1 MARWRLPRLCLP
13 DAPVGYASGV
23 KDFQP
28 FLWVALVLSALSAP
42 FIIDPVSAA
51 APILTMPDRRAIP
64 QLVTREKDIIRYGT
78 GVVVGPE
85 TVLTAKH
92 AVAGAVDIIFPIGK
106 VTGHVQCRAPD
117 RDTAVIAARLPK
129 GTPRYRIAFR
139 TLAVGELVR
148 IGGYPGRTWT
158 VAAGRVTNVI
168 KTAILS
174 GRRIN
179 TPMVVFKPALHQGAS
194 GSPVLDAKGYVVGI
208 FIASNPPENYSIAL
222 PITTGLGPCR
232 PLVREG

>member
-1 MARWRLPRLCLP
+1 MRAVAGARGRGPSVHRSCLP

-42 FIIDPVSAA
+42 FVIDPVSAA

-139 TLAVGELVR
+139 TLAAGELVR
-148 IGGYPGRTWT
+148 IGGDSGPAMI
-158 VAAGRVTNVI
+158 VAVGLVNHAIKNATLSRRRMQKAMGVI
-168 KTAILS
+168 QA
-174 GRRIN
+174 
-179 TPMVVFKPALHQGAS
+179 ALHQGA
-194 GSPVLDAKGYVVGI
+194 
-208 FIASNPPENYSIAL
+208 
-222 PITTGLGPCR
+222 
-232 PLVREG
+232 

>member
-1 MARWRLPRLCLP
+1 M
-13 DAPVGYASGV
+13 GYASGV
-23 KDFQP
+23 KDCQP
-28 FLWVALVLSALSAP
+28 FLCVALVLSALSVSLV
-42 FIIDPVSAA
+42 IDPVSAA
-51 APILTMPDRRAIP
+51 APILTAPDRRAIP

-139 TLAVGELVR
+139 TLAVGEVVR
-148 IGGYPGRTWT
+148 IGGYPRRTWT
-158 VAAGRVTNVI
+158 VASGRGANLI
-168 KTAILS
+168 KTALLS
-174 GRRIN
+174 GPRIN
-179 TPMVVFKPALHQGAS
+179 TPMVVFKPALHPGAR
-194 GSPVLDAKGYVVGI
+194 GSP
-208 FIASNPPENYSIAL
+208 
-222 PITTGLGPCR
+222 GPGG
-232 PLVREG
+232 EGHAGGSFH